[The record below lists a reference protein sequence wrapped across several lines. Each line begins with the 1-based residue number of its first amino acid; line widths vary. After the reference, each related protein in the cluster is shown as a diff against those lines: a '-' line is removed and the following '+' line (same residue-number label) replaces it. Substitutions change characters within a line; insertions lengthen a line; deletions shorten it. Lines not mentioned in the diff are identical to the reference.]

1 MSERLIEARGITK
14 VFRRGREEVWALKGV
29 DLEIVPG
36 EMVAIIG
43 PSGAGKST
51 LLHILGTLDRPS
63 SGFLYYRGKPLQEMD
78 EDSLSELRNREIGF
92 VFQFHYLLG
101 EFSAL
106 ENVMM
111 PCLIAGLPFREARER
126 AREILERVGLG
137 TRLHHRPGEL
147 SGGEQQRVAVARALV
162 LGPKV
167 LLADEPTGNLD
178 SETSR
183 GLMELL
189 QELNRSL
196 GTAVVIVT
204 HNEAIAARFPRRIR
218 MADGRLVGG
227 EGL

>member
-1 MSERLIEARGITK
+1 MSEKLIEARGVTK
-14 VFRRGREEVWALKGV
+14 VFRRGREEIWALRGV
-29 DLEIVPG
+29 DLDISPG
-36 EMVAIIG
+36 EMVAICG
-43 PSGAGKST
+43 SSGAGKST

-63 SGFLYYRGKPLQEMD
+63 SGSLRYGGRDLKEMD
-78 EDSLSELRNREIGF
+78 EDALSELRNREIGF

-126 AREILERVGLG
+126 AKEILERVGLG
-137 TRLHHRPGEL
+137 ARLHHRPGEL

-162 LGPKV
+162 LGPKL

-189 QELNRSL
+189 MDLNRSL
-196 GTAVVIVT
+196 GTALVIVT
-204 HNEAIAARFPRRIR
+204 HNEAIAALFPRRVR
-218 MADGRLVGG
+218 MADGRIVGD
-227 EGL
+227 GL